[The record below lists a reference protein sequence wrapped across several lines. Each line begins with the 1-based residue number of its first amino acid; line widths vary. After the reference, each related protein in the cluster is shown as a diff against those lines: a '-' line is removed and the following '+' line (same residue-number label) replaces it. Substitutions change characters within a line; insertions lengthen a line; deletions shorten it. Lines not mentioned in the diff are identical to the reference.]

1 MPDRQDRDRQQREL
15 TEELRHDAD
24 RRAARRRLEEETAP
38 PLPTRYAQAALRH
51 ARFERLA
58 TGTYYG
64 EIPGFPGKG
73 VWGMGATPDA
83 CQAALQVALQDAV
96 AALRRHEG
104 FRLPTFDGLSPDDE

>member
-1 MPDRQDRDRQQREL
+1 ML
-15 TEELRHDAD
+15 TPYE
-24 RRAARRRLEEETAP
+24 
-38 PLPTRYAQAALRH
+38 QAALRH

-58 TGTYYG
+58 SGTYYG

-83 CQAALQVALQDAV
+83 CQAALHVALSDAI

-104 FRLPTFDGLSPDDE
+104 FRLPTFDGFSPDDE